1 MLSKQ
6 IGYIKRHKILLIIMF
21 IIIASGTYYF
31 YNKDQKTKKAKQI
44 FYVVSSVEKGNIISS
59 ISGIGQVSDSNQV
72 DLKSKVSG
80 EITYLNLK
88 SGQTIKEGQVLVRI
102 DSKDAQKIVRD
113 AKTSLESAQLSL
125 EKLKKS
131 AEGLSLIQAQNSLDQ
146 AKESKQKAQDN
157 IEKSYED
164 AYNAISNAFLDMP
177 TIMTDLDDIL
187 YSNDIGRSETSIGQ
201 GQDNSSA
208 LMNSTISSDRDKLE
222 VFQDTAER
230 DYSIARPKYNT
241 NFNNYKNSTR
251 YSSKETVEIL
261 LAETIETTKS
271 ISQAAKSENNY
282 LDAWV
287 DYRTQRD
294 LEIFAK
300 VSEYQTDL
308 SSNIG
313 SINSHL
319 SSLMSISRSLQDY
332 KEALVNADRT
342 ITEKTESLKDLVSGT
357 DPLDIRAQEISVAQK
372 QYALNDAYE
381 QLADYTIKS
390 PFDGTVAD
398 VSLKKGDETSSATS
412 IATLITGNQ
421 IAEISLNEVDIS
433 NIKIEQKAILTF
445 DAIEDFSITGKIAEV
460 SSIGE
465 SNSSVVSYNVK
476 IAFDTQDERIKSGM
490 SVGASIIIDSRQ
502 DVIVVPSGAVKT
514 KNNIKYVEMPDENS
528 SVSDSTGIFLTKTPK
543 QQTIETGLADDS
555 SIEII
560 SGVKEGDLI
569 ITKTINSS
577 KSSSS
582 SSNSSNKASGGQS
595 ILSGNAGGPPMM
607 R

>member
-1 MLSKQ
+1 MPSKQ
-6 IGYIKRHKILLIIMF
+6 VEYIKRHKILLIIIF
-21 IIIASGTYYF
+21 VIIIGVPYYF
-31 YNKDQKTKKAKQI
+31 YNKHQVNKKAKQI
-44 FYVVSSVEKGNIISS
+44 FYVVSNVEKGNIISS
-59 ISGIGQVSDSNQV
+59 ISGTGQVSDSNQV

-88 SGQTIKEGQVLVRI
+88 SGQIIKQGQVLARI
-102 DSKDAQKIVRD
+102 DSKDAQKTVRD
-113 AKTSLESAQLSL
+113 AKTSLESAKLSL

-157 IEKSYED
+157 IEKAYED
-164 AYNAISNAFLDMP
+164 AYTSISNAFLDMP
-177 TIMTDLDDIL
+177 TIMTELDDIL
-187 YSNDIGRSETSIGQ
+187 YSNGIGRDEVSIGS

-208 LMNSTISSDRDKLE
+208 LINSTISTDRDKLE

-230 DYSIARPKYNT
+230 DYNTARPKYNT

-251 YSSKETVEIL
+251 YSSKETIEIL
-261 LAETIETTKS
+261 LAETIETTKA
-271 ISQAAKSENNY
+271 ISQVAKSENNY

-300 VSEYQTDL
+300 VSEYQSDL

-332 KEALVNADRT
+332 KEAFVNADRT
-342 ITEKTESLKDLVSGT
+342 IIEKTESLNDLVGGT

-381 QLADYTIKS
+381 QLADYTIKA
-390 PFDGTVAD
+390 PFDGVVAD
-398 VSLKKGDETSSATS
+398 VSLKKGDEASSATS

-433 NIKIEQKAILTF
+433 NIKVEQKAILTF
-445 DAIEDFSITGKIAEV
+445 DAMEDFSITGQIAEV
-460 SSIGE
+460 SAIGE
-465 SNSSVVSYNVK
+465 SNSNVVSYKVK
-476 IAFDTQDERIKSGM
+476 IAFDTQDERIRSGM

-502 DVIVVPSGAVKT
+502 DIIVVPSSAVKT
-514 KNNIKYVEMPDENS
+514 KNNIKYVEVPDENV
-528 SVSDSTGIFLTKTPK
+528 SVSDSSGTLLSKPPK
-543 QQTIETGLADDS
+543 QQQVETGLSDDS

-560 SGVKEGDLI
+560 SGLNEGDLI

-577 KSSSS
+577 KSTSS
-582 SSNSSNKASGGQS
+582 SSNSSNKSSTGQS
-595 ILSGNAGGPPMM
+595 ILGGNAGGPPMM